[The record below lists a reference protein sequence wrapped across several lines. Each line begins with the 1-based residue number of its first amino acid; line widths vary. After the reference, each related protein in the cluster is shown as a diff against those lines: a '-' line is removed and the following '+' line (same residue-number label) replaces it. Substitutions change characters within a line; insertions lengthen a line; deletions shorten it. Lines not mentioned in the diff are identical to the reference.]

1 MDLVL
6 SQPQY
11 DFCTSQAKSIA
22 MVAGFGSGKTE
33 AALID
38 MSTTMFQHPGADM
51 LYLAPTF
58 PLIRDIW
65 YPKVET
71 YFDSIGVKYSI
82 NRGENTIKVPGCGTI
97 FCRTMEH
104 PQRIIGFEVLD
115 AYLDELDVLN
125 TEKATEVWRKTK
137 ARCRQKVAGKV
148 NQMKITTT
156 PEGFKATYELFK
168 ESPLPNSQLIHCSTY
183 SNLHN
188 LPDDYI
194 TDLMGNYPKQ
204 LIKAYIMGY
213 FVNLVNMPVWGEYD
227 EILNNS
233 NVVAD
238 PREELTVGM
247 DFNVGRGCA
256 VMYAHRDILV
266 DDPRHPE
273 HEAFQQQV
281 AMWHAVK
288 MPPTQIQ
295 VYTKNLVLRE
305 IPIHETMHA
314 CGEVVDSYDTP
325 DTIRALNEYCPH
337 NPITVIPDA
346 SGDSRKSVNATTSDI
361 ALLKQAGYTV
371 KVNKKNPNIKD
382 RVMATNR
389 QFCNGLDQRALFVNK
404 KKAPHYS
411 KGLVKQV
418 YDKNGLPEKGEGKK
432 DDITDSGSYPIA
444 YLHPIK
450 KLTTTSREI

>member
-1 MDLVL
+1 MDLNL
-6 SQPQY
+6 SQPQF
-11 DFCTSQAKSIA
+11 DFCTTNAKSTA

-65 YPKVET
+65 YPKVESF
-71 YFDSIGVKYSI
+71 FDSMNLGYKI
-82 NRGENTIKVPGCGTI
+82 NRGEHTIHIDGAGCI

-104 PQRIIGFEVLD
+104 PHRIIGFEVLD
-115 AYLDELDVLN
+115 AYLDELDVLPE
-125 TEKATEVWRKTK
+125 EKAMEVWRKTK
-137 ARCRQKVAGKV
+137 ARCRQKVKGKL
-148 NQMKITTT
+148 NQMKVTTT
-156 PEGFKATYELFK
+156 PEGYKATYELFK
-168 ESPLPNSQLIHCSTY
+168 NNPLPNSQLIHCSTY

-194 TDLMGNYPKQ
+194 DELMANYPKQ

-227 EILNNS
+227 VDVNTS
-233 NVVAD
+233 KVVATD
-238 PREELTVGM
+238 TEPLTVGM

-256 VMYAHRDILV
+256 VAYAHRDILV
-266 DDPRHPE
+266 DDTRHPRHQE
-273 HEAFQQQV
+273 YLDQI
-281 AMWHAVK
+281 AVWTAIRV
-288 MPPTQIQ
+288 PPTKIQ
-295 VYTKNLVLRE
+295 VLTKNMVLRD
-305 IPIHETMHA
+305 IPIWETMHSVS
-314 CGEVVDSYDTP
+314 EVVDSYDTP
-325 DTIRALNEYCPH
+325 DTIRALNEYHPL

-371 KVNKKNPNIKD
+371 TQNKRNPNIKD

-389 QFCNGLDQRALFVNK
+389 MFCNGLEHRSLFVNK
-404 KKAPHYS
+404 AKTPHFS
-411 KGLVKQV
+411 DGLIKQV
-418 YDKNGLPEKGEGKK
+418 YDKNGLPEKGAGKK
-432 DDITDSGSYPIA
+432 DDITDAGSYPPA

-450 KLTTTSREI
+450 KVVTTVREI